1 VSDLEQIRPDLVLG
15 RRPPQVEPELAAVRA
30 AWGELVG
37 SAAATGSYPA
47 RLSGDALVIVCGSAP
62 WAGELAMLR
71 RDLEPRIA
79 AFAGRRLELR
89 FEVGDVPDRS
99 TS

>member
-1 VSDLEQIRPDLVLG
+1 MSDLEQIRPDLVLG

-30 AWGELVG
+30 AWDDLVG
-37 SAAATGSYPA
+37 AAAAAGSYPG
-47 RLSGDALVIVCGSAP
+47 RLSGDVLVIVCSSAP

-71 RDLEPRIA
+71 RDLEPRIEA
-79 AFAGRRLELR
+79 LAGRRLELR
-89 FEVGDVPDRS
+89 FEVGDVPGAS

>member
-1 VSDLEQIRPDLVLG
+1 MSDLEQIRPDLLLG
-15 RRPPQVEPELAAVRA
+15 RRPPQVEPEVAAVRA
-30 AWGELVG
+30 AWAELVG
-37 SAAATGSYPA
+37 TAAAAGSYPG
-47 RLSGDALVIVCGSAP
+47 RLSGAALVIVCTSAP

-79 AFAGRRLELR
+79 ALAGRPLELR
-89 FEVGDVPDRS
+89 FEVGDVPGAS

>member
-1 VSDLEQIRPDLVLG
+1 MSDLEQIRPELVLG
-15 RRPPQVEPELAAVRA
+15 RRAPDVEPEVLAVRA
-30 AWGELVG
+30 AWPEIAGPD
-37 SAAATGSYPA
+37 AARQSYPA

-71 RDLEPRIA
+71 RTLA
-79 AFAGRRLELR
+79 AGVAAAAGRPLELR
-89 FEVGDVPDRS
+89 FEVGDMPEAS

>member
-15 RRPPQVEPELAAVRA
+15 RRPPQVEPELAAARA
-30 AWGELVG
+30 AWADLVG
-37 SAAATGSYPA
+37 PAAAAVSYPA
-47 RLSGDALVIVCGSAP
+47 RLSGETLVVVCGSAP

-71 RDLEPRIA
+71 RDLEPRIGA
-79 AFAGRRLELR
+79 AAGRPIELR
-89 FEVGDVPDRS
+89 FEVGDVPDAS

>member
-15 RRPPQVEPELAAVRA
+15 RRPPQADPELEAVRA
-30 AWGELVG
+30 AWGDLVG
-37 SAAATGSYPA
+37 AAAAAGSYPT
-47 RLSGDALVIVCGSAP
+47 RLSGETLVVVCGSAP

-79 AFAGRRLELR
+79 AVAGRLLELR
-89 FEVGDVPDRS
+89 FEVGDPPDAS